1 MYGRRC
7 DDDDE
12 EDFLTFDTHTKQ
24 SAKIAATHKPSIDEY
39 AHFRHRINR
48 SQKPKAIRTDTNECQ
63 RHTKTNKMRK
73 ADFWFVLREC
83 WFLSHY
89 CKRRYRMPWI
99 IFYCLLDRNLDGE
112 HSRTVAWNALYAT
125 CIGFSG
131 FALLHDMLSST
142 PNMIMQRNELIALK
156 DVHVCGVYGVLSSVT
171 ANRIFFSFYLR
182 FSSLPP
188 ISSTAATFSNGS
200 AIRNVR

>member
-1 MYGRRC
+1 MPI
-7 DDDDE
+7 
-12 EDFLTFDTHTKQ
+12 FAIALTVPK
-24 SAKIAATHKPSIDEY
+24 
-39 AHFRHRINR
+39 
-48 SQKPKAIRTDTNECQ
+48 SQKPFAPTQMNANDTQKPTKWEKQTFGSFCVNVDFCRIIVNEY
-63 RHTKTNKMRK
+63 
-73 ADFWFVLREC
+73 L
-83 WFLSHY
+83 
-89 CKRRYRMPWI
+89 RMPWI

-112 HSRTVAWNALYAT
+112 HARTVAWNALYAT